1 MTWFHVPRH
10 WIDVGIGG
18 LYPRGQWP
26 RQADGK
32 TPISTYDA
40 YIAPLAKKVKA
51 AGSTIY
57 TSMKVTE
64 IERDPSGRVTGVK
77 AVDVKGAPHI
87 FSGKNVI
94 LAAGGYGANL
104 QMVK

>member
-1 MTWFHVPRH
+1 MTQNATAAMNWLESQSDMTWFHVPRH

-40 YIAPLAKKVKA
+40 YIAPLAKSESR
-51 AGSTIY
+51 GQHDLHLH
-57 TSMKVTE
+57 E
-64 IERDPSGRVTGVK
+64 GDRDRTRSVGPSDRRE
-77 AVDVKGAPHI
+77 
-87 FSGKNVI
+87 SR
-94 LAAGGYGANL
+94 
-104 QMVK
+104 